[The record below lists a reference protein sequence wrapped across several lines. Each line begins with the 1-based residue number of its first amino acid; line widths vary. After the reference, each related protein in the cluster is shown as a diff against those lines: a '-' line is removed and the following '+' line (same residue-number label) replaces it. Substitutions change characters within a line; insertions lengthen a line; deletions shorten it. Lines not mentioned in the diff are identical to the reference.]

1 MVVPSNLMM
10 RLAEELASSSAE
22 SEAAESEQQKPAPI
36 STAPSQSA
44 ELVAAIPANA
54 LVLVQVHGGVTDGG
68 ARHAS

>member
-1 MVVPSNLMM
+1 MM

-54 LVLVQVHGGVTDGG
+54 LVQVHGGVTDGG